1 MTLEEYK
8 KLASE
13 IVDKIDKKFSIKR
26 DVQLTISQLVEELG
40 ELVKVANSQRLRGK
54 KPKKKELEDE
64 FADVF
69 IQLGK
74 LADTFNVDL
83 EKAILDKIK
92 LLKKRHNL
100 EL

>member
-1 MTLEEYK
+1 MDIKGYQ
-8 KLASE
+8 KLTAE
-13 IVDKIDKKFSIKR
+13 IVDKIDKKLSIKR

-40 ELVKVANSQRLRGK
+40 ELVKVANYKRLRGK
-54 KPKKKELEDE
+54 KAKKKELEDE
-64 FADVF
+64 FADVL

-74 LADTFNVDL
+74 LADTFDINL

-100 EL
+100 G

>member
-8 KLASE
+8 KLATE
-13 IVDKIDKKFSIKR
+13 IVNKIDKKLSIKR

-40 ELVKVANSQRLRGK
+40 ELVKAANSQRLRGREG
-54 KPKKKELEDE
+54 KKKELEDE

-74 LADTFNVDL
+74 LADTFDVDL
-83 EKAILDKIK
+83 EKAISDKIK

-100 EL
+100 G

>member
-1 MTLEEYK
+1 MDVKEYK
-8 KLASE
+8 RLATE
-13 IVDKIDKKFSIKR
+13 IVDRIDKKFSIKR

-40 ELVKVANSQRLRGK
+40 ELVRVANYQRLRGK

-74 LADTFNVDL
+74 LADTFDINL

-100 EL
+100 G